1 MAVRRGV
8 YKDGIHSMTGE
19 PMKQSLMAGDRVTVA
34 IDSVAYGGQGVGRVD
49 GLVCFVPFTVD
60 GDEAEV
66 EIVAVRKNHRIGI
79 LRGLIRESRARVVP
93 PCPYFGRCGGCHYQH
108 IAADHQLAVK
118 ERQVRETFERIG
130 GLPDPPVRA
139 VIPSPLAFHYRGK
152 AEYHAEIAD
161 NGGVTLGFRDV
172 SNATVVDIDACA
184 VVDDSINEACRK
196 LRRHISAGETVA
208 QPRMT
213 LWSGYDFA
221 QVPFIT
227 RRVGEME
234 FCVPYEGFFQA
245 NLSLLD
251 RLVELVV
258 TGCGP
263 GRTDRIVDC
272 YCGSGF
278 FTLFLASRGSTV
290 FGIERDGPSLACA
303 RRNLKDNGITGAR
316 FFRGRVETVLGEHFR
331 GRDDAV
337 DTVILDPPRAGCAG
351 AVLDTLAELGPD
363 RIVYVSCNPAT
374 QARDIR
380 RLIEGGF
387 LLKELQPIDLFP
399 QTAHIETIALLER
412 CR

>member
-1 MAVRRGV
+1 
-8 YKDGIHSMTGE
+8 
-19 PMKQSLMAGDRVTVA
+19 MKQSLMAGDRVTVA

-66 EIVAVRKNHRIGI
+66 EIVTVRKNHRIGV
-79 LRGLIRESRARVVP
+79 LRGLIRESPARVAP

-118 ERQVRETFERIG
+118 EQQVRETFERIG

-139 VIPSPLAFHYRGK
+139 VIPSPLTFHYRGK
-152 AEYHAEIAD
+152 AEYHAEITGD
-161 NGGVTLGFRDV
+161 GGVTLGFRDV
-172 SNATVVDIDACA
+172 TNTAAVDIDACA
-184 VVDDSINEACRK
+184 VVDDSINEACRR
-196 LRRHISAGETVA
+196 LRRRISTGETVA

-221 QVPFIT
+221 QASFIT
-227 RRVGEME
+227 RRVGEIE

-258 TGCGP
+258 ARCGP
-263 GRTDRIVDC
+263 GRTNRIVDC

-303 RRNLKDNGITGAR
+303 RRNLKDNGISGAR
-316 FFRGRVETVLGEHFR
+316 FFRGRVETVLEERFR

-351 AVLDTLAELGPD
+351 AVLNTLVELGPD